1 MTLVQ
6 LVSLQLLLYA
16 PLWLLAAGVFRE
28 ERPAVWHWFGYA
40 MTAAGAMTLIS
51 SRSDGPSWIN
61 TVGANLC
68 VLLSLVLAR
77 RGVELFLRIR
87 PGDREFSLLL
97 LIAVLGQV
105 LIGAQ
110 PERAWLRSMLTS
122 GLCAVLLLSAL
133 RRSWHALTTEF
144 SVRLGLAAALPIVA
158 VLFVHLMQMLMAW
171 REPDML
177 RITALDSTLIPA
189 RVWVVVL
196 GSAAAFNYLFLF
208 LVALR
213 LVNKLSHQARHDP
226 LTGLLNRRAMQHVL
240 THEWTRY
247 ETQATTFTLLSLDVD
262 HFKRINDQHGHAA
275 GDEVL
280 RGVARRLQQL
290 LRPVD
295 RLARVGGE
303 ELLLLLPGCAV
314 DKTGRLTAER
324 LCTALAQTP
333 LAAGLALDLTVTAS
347 WGVAGPAFGDTR
359 IEQVMARADA
369 AMYLAKQQ
377 GRNRVVVQA
386 AAADLAPG

>member
-16 PLWLLAAGVFRE
+16 PLWLLAAAVFRE

-40 MTAAGAMTLIS
+40 LTAAVAMALFA

-61 TVGANLC
+61 TAGANLS

-77 RGVELFLRIR
+77 RGVELFLRLR
-87 PGDREFSLLL
+87 PSDLQFALLL
-97 LIAVLGQV
+97 LIATLGQAA
-105 LIGAQ
+105 IGAR
-110 PERAWLRSMLTS
+110 PEQAWLRTMLTS

-133 RRSWHALTTEF
+133 RPSWQALTAEF
-144 SVRLGLAAALPIVA
+144 SVRLGIAAALPIVA
-158 VLFVHLMQMLMAW
+158 VLFVHLMQALMAW
-171 REPDML
+171 REPEAL
-177 RITALDSTLIPA
+177 RIAAQDPTLMPA
-189 RVWVVVL
+189 RAWVVVL

-208 LVALR
+208 LVAQR

-240 THEWTRY
+240 TNEWARY
-247 ETQATTFTLLSLDVD
+247 KTQATAFTLLSLDVD

-303 ELLLLLPGCAV
+303 ELLLLLPGCAA
-314 DKTGRLTAER
+314 DETGRLTAER
-324 LCTALAQTP
+324 LCAALAHTP
-333 LAAGLALDLTVTAS
+333 LAAGTAHDLTVTAS
-347 WGVAGPAFGDTR
+347 WGVAGPALGDTR

-377 GRNRVVVQA
+377 GRNRVVVLA
-386 AAADLAPG
+386 AAADITPS